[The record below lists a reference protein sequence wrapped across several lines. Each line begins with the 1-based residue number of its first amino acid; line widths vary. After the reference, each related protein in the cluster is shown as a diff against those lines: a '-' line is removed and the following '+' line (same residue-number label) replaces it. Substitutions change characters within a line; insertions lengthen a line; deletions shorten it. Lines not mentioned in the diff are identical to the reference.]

1 MRRVPP
7 VRGDAGAAA
16 AVVSLEGSE
25 DASLY
30 EPPAEDEPFSEGY
43 HSFGDT
49 DSLGSAGNL
58 VTGVQA
64 NWSTLQDEGWSL
76 DDPM

>member
-1 MRRVPP
+1 MRRVAP
-7 VRGDAGAAA
+7 VRDDAGAAA
-16 AVVSLEGSE
+16 EAVSLAGSD

-30 EPPAEDEPFSEGY
+30 EPPAEDEPSSEGY

-49 DSLGSAGNL
+49 DSLGNAGNL
-58 VTGVQA
+58 VTGTQA